1 MNIIKSKDTIGH
13 LRQRLL
19 SLFLLS
25 YLFAAH
31 TSAQRTFE
39 YKFSLEDFNIMAEM
53 EAVSIETSKEGWAH
67 TDRAATPIH
76 TLRFLIPPG
85 TEKEDFSVEYE
96 KVLIRKEVSIGK
108 AGWCENVEKA
118 LGLPEAPMSAITSP
132 VTDRGIMHYREYRY
146 RCLAVSPFVQDPET
160 KDLNFIPRLA
170 ITFPEM
176 EKAEGGTAH
185 ESLPDEIMDFR
196 STLANPDDFGDLYP
210 LREANVVNEDPV
222 DYLIITRDSLTDCFQ
237 NLMEWKNRKGLHTR
251 VATLEEIYL
260 QYPQSV
266 IEGMTMDNPLRIKMF
281 IEDCMVN
288 HGTRFVLL
296 GGDVSIVPTR
306 YFFAFGENS
315 RLTPADLFYACFR
328 GSYNWIPN
336 CGLNYWLQDPNI
348 DYSPEVYVSRVPA
361 RNAEDIMNFT
371 EKVLRYERDVTDIEA
386 AGRMLMTGAY
396 MPYDGIDPQEYNDSI
411 YTGHIQPHWS
421 GPAYYLYDTGSNL
434 PAGSGWQGN
443 GSLESEINRGY
454 NLIHVCADGEDDRW
468 LIDGNLG
475 FRYSTQEAQTQG
487 NTFPSVFVSNAG
499 FTNAFDHTDCLATSL
514 LLNPDGGAAAYFGNS
529 RNKIESSTEFD
540 FSFRYNAGFFEN
552 LFRGHPYD
560 APYSF
565 GGVAAQV
572 KRVMADDC
580 QMGNNYT
587 SLQCSMNA
595 MGDPEMRIFTDT
607 PHSFLIPFHSSVI
620 IPAVSFSSSGTINV
634 TSTVDSCRIVA
645 VNSDG
650 TIQVAENVSS
660 ASFAGMSGVC
670 KVTILRHNYIPFLQT
685 VNLNSSPF
693 HQPALLGLHVGRTS
707 NRTLSVTLY
716 RTCQDAD
723 GISDEESGGAI
734 ANTEWRLKIVNTQTG
749 EVKRVENVK
758 SATYTVSTAGWES
771 GIYAVHGMDDT
782 GSATEKVVICH

>member
-266 IEGMTMDNPLRIKMF
+266 IEGMTMDNPLRI
-281 IEDCMVN
+281 IISGG
-288 HGTRFVLL
+288 GTGGHIFPAISIANAIKELEPTAEILFV
-296 GGDVSIVPTR
+296 GAEGR
-306 YFFAFGENS
+306 MEM
-315 RLTPADLFYACFR
+315 
-328 GSYNWIPN
+328 
-336 CGLNYWLQDPNI
+336 Q
-348 DYSPEVYVSRVPA
+348 RVP
-361 RNAEDIMNFT
+361 D
-371 EKVLRYERDVTDIEA
+371 
-386 AGRMLMTGAY
+386 AGY
-396 MPYDGIDPQEYNDSI
+396 
-411 YTGHIQPHWS
+411 
-421 GPAYYLYDTGSNL
+421 
-434 PAGSGWQGN
+434 
-443 GSLESEINRGY
+443 
-454 NLIHVCADGEDDRW
+454 
-468 LIDGNLG
+468 
-475 FRYSTQEAQTQG
+475 
-487 NTFPSVFVSNAG
+487 
-499 FTNAFDHTDCLATSL
+499 
-514 LLNPDGGAAAYFGNS
+514 
-529 RNKIESSTEFD
+529 
-540 FSFRYNAGFFEN
+540 
-552 LFRGHPYD
+552 
-560 APYSF
+560 
-565 GGVAAQV
+565 
-572 KRVMADDC
+572 
-580 QMGNNYT
+580 
-587 SLQCSMNA
+587 
-595 MGDPEMRIFTDT
+595 
-607 PHSFLIPFHSSVI
+607 
-620 IPAVSFSSSGTINV
+620 
-634 TSTVDSCRIVA
+634 
-645 VNSDG
+645 
-650 TIQVAENVSS
+650 
-660 ASFAGMSGVC
+660 
-670 KVTILRHNYIPFLQT
+670 
-685 VNLNSSPF
+685 
-693 HQPALLGLHVGRTS
+693 
-707 NRTLSVTLY
+707 
-716 RTCQDAD
+716 
-723 GISDEESGGAI
+723 
-734 ANTEWRLKIVNTQTG
+734 KIVGLPICGFDRKHLLKNITG
-749 EVKRVENVK
+749 LPMRQNSEMLLAPARLITR
-758 SATYTVSTAGWES
+758 SAAL
-771 GIYAVHGMDDT
+771 
-782 GSATEKVVICH
+782 